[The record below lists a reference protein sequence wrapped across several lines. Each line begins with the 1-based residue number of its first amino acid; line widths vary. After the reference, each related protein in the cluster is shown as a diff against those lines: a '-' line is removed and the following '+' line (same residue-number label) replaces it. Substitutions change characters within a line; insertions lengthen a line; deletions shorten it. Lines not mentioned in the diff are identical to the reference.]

1 MSLYRRASFRDHCH
15 RQLYSFGF
23 EGIKLHLFTV
33 LRAYVT

>member
-1 MSLYRRASFRDHCH
+1 MSLYRRASFRD

-33 LRAYVT
+33 LKAYVT